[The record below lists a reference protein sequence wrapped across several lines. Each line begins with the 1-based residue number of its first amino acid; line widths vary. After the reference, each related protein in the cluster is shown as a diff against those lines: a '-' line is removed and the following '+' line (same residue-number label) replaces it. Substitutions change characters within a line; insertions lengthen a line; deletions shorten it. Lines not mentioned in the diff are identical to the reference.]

1 MLGLGA
7 GELDVYRVLLRRPG
21 MSLHMLGG
29 STGLQGEPL
38 RAAVEHLRALGLVD
52 FQGGTLVA
60 HPPDQALGRLVEEEQ
75 ERLVGLTRDLDALR
89 ELLDALKSEHQAAR
103 APRGRSMPLE
113 LVEGGD
119 VPSLLRSLM
128 IDAEG
133 DMLFLR
139 PDQWGLPVRDEL
151 DDVVKQLLRQGRG
164 SRALYPARALEQA
177 PEVLRL
183 RAEAGEHVR
192 VLAEVPTR
200 LAILGTAAA
209 LVPERFGENND
220 RRLVVRQHWL
230 VSALTCWFDS
240 LWDRA
245 LPVPGLAAEPFG
257 GARADERRLLLDQ
270 LAAGAKDEQIA
281 RALGISLRTVRRRI
295 AEVLDEAGA
304 GSRFQAGA
312 EAVRRG
318 WI

>member
-7 GELDVYRVLLRRPG
+7 GELDIYRVLLRRPG

-38 RAAVEHLRALGLVD
+38 RAAVERLRTLGLVD
-52 FQGGTLVA
+52 LQGGTLVA
-60 HPPDQALGRLVEEEQ
+60 HPPDQALGRLVEQEQ
-75 ERLVGLTRDLDALR
+75 ARLVGLTRDLDALR
-89 ELLDALKSEHQAAR
+89 ELLDVLKSEHQAAR
-103 APRGRSMPLE
+103 APRGRAMPLE

-119 VPSLLRSLM
+119 VPSLLQSLM

-139 PDQWGLPVRDEL
+139 PDQWRLSVGEEL
-151 DDVVKQLLRQGRG
+151 NEVVKQLLNAGRG
-164 SRALYPARALEQA
+164 SRALYPARALEEA
-177 PEVLRL
+177 PEVLQL
-183 RAEAGEHVR
+183 RATAGEHVR

-200 LAILGTAAA
+200 LAILGTVAA

-220 RRLVVRQHWL
+220 RRLVVRQPWL

-245 LPVPGLAAEPFG
+245 LPVPGLGAESPG
-257 GARADERRLLLDQ
+257 GVRADERRLLLDQ

-281 RALGISLRTVRRRI
+281 RLLGISLRTVRRRI
-295 AEVLDEAGA
+295 AEVLDEVGA
-304 GSRFQAGA
+304 ASRFQAGA